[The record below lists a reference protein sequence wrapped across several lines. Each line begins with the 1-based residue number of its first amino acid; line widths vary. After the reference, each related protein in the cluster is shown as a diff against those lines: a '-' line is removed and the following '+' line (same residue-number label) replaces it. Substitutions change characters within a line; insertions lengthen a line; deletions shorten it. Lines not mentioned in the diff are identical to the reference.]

1 MHKLRKGIAL
11 RIGAFV
17 GVLVLIISA
26 GLGILAYY
34 RGSSAVIKQVEQAL
48 IMQAEEAV
56 EYLETRFQVQL
67 TALQAIAARPEIS
80 SMDWTVQRPV
90 LQSEVDRVGLFLALG
105 VVDLTGQAR
114 YTDGTTA
121 NLSDRDYVLRAL
133 AGKPAISDP
142 LVSRVDNSLV
152 LMYAVPIADNGKIVG
167 ALIGR
172 RDGTALT
179 EITDRLGFGERGW
192 AIILNS
198 DGTLFAHPNRQYVLD
213 QRNLFTDQ
221 ANLAEAG
228 AAIKELGVGNTG
240 VVRYNLDGTRRIVGF
255 APAKS
260 TGWMIGVG
268 AMEADVMGD
277 VRDLRIFF
285 ALAASACLVVGV
297 LGAVLLARQIAQPL
311 QRVQDVIEAASLGDL
326 TLSAEVSSKD
336 EIGSVA
342 QAVNRTMN
350 SMKEMLGLITSS
362 TANLVQT
369 SERLAATAQEVS
381 ASVEEVASTTNAF
394 SATLDTMNRSAQE
407 VNEAVHGVS
416 RQAASGTEAIA
427 NIVRQMQTLRGNT
440 QSLARDVADLGA
452 LSGEIGNIVNT
463 IGAIAEQT
471 NLLALNAAI
480 EAARAGEHGRGF
492 AVVAEEVRKLA
503 EEASAA
509 TKSIEQLIRQI
520 QSGIAAIV
528 RGMNDSSTQAE
539 TALENVNQS
548 SEILGSIL
556 RAVEEIQREVKAFTG
571 GLDQINSGG
580 HEIASATEE
589 QAASMQE
596 VANSAQVL
604 QTMGA
609 RLKELVEQFKISD
622 E

>member
-1 MHKLRKGIAL
+1 MRKGIAL

-26 GLGILAYY
+26 ALGILAYY

-90 LQSEVDRVGLFLALG
+90 LQSEVDRVGLYLALG

-133 AGKPAISDP
+133 AGKPAISDL

-509 TKSIEQLIRQI
+509 SKNIEQLIRQI

>member
-1 MHKLRKGIAL
+1 
-11 RIGAFV
+11 
-17 GVLVLIISA
+17 
-26 GLGILAYY
+26 
-34 RGSSAVIKQVEQAL
+34 
-48 IMQAEEAV
+48 
-56 EYLETRFQVQL
+56 
-67 TALQAIAARPEIS
+67 
-80 SMDWTVQRPV
+80 
-90 LQSEVDRVGLFLALG
+90 
-105 VVDLTGQAR
+105 
-114 YTDGTTA
+114 
-121 NLSDRDYVLRAL
+121 
-133 AGKPAISDP
+133 
-142 LVSRVDNSLV
+142 
-152 LMYAVPIADNGKIVG
+152 
-167 ALIGR
+167 
-172 RDGTALT
+172 
-179 EITDRLGFGERGW
+179 
-192 AIILNS
+192 
-198 DGTLFAHPNRQYVLD
+198 
-213 QRNLFTDQ
+213 
-221 ANLAEAG
+221 
-228 AAIKELGVGNTG
+228 
-240 VVRYNLDGTRRIVGF
+240 
-255 APAKS
+255 
-260 TGWMIGVG
+260 
-268 AMEADVMGD
+268 MEADVMGD

-350 SMKEMLGLITSS
+350 NMKEMLGLITSS

-427 NIVRQMQTLRGNT
+427 NMVRQMQTLRGNT

-528 RGMNDSSTQAE
+528 RGMNDGSTQAE

>member
-90 LQSEVDRVGLFLALG
+90 LQSEVDRVGLYLALG

-133 AGKPAISDP
+133 AGKPAISDL

-427 NIVRQMQTLRGNT
+427 NMVRQMQTLRGNT

-528 RGMNDSSTQAE
+528 RGMNDGSTQAE

>member
-133 AGKPAISDP
+133 AGKPAISDL

>member
-1 MHKLRKGIAL
+1 VHKLRKGIAL

-90 LQSEVDRVGLFLALG
+90 LQSELDRVGLFLALG

>member
-90 LQSEVDRVGLFLALG
+90 LQSEVDRVGLYLALG

-133 AGKPAISDP
+133 AGKPAISDL

>member
-1 MHKLRKGIAL
+1 M
-11 RIGAFV
+11 
-17 GVLVLIISA
+17 
-26 GLGILAYY
+26 
-34 RGSSAVIKQVEQAL
+34 
-48 IMQAEEAV
+48 
-56 EYLETRFQVQL
+56 
-67 TALQAIAARPEIS
+67 
-80 SMDWTVQRPV
+80 
-90 LQSEVDRVGLFLALG
+90 
-105 VVDLTGQAR
+105 
-114 YTDGTTA
+114 
-121 NLSDRDYVLRAL
+121 
-133 AGKPAISDP
+133 
-142 LVSRVDNSLV
+142 
-152 LMYAVPIADNGKIVG
+152 
-167 ALIGR
+167 
-172 RDGTALT
+172 
-179 EITDRLGFGERGW
+179 
-192 AIILNS
+192 
-198 DGTLFAHPNRQYVLD
+198 
-213 QRNLFTDQ
+213 
-221 ANLAEAG
+221 
-228 AAIKELGVGNTG
+228 
-240 VVRYNLDGTRRIVGF
+240 
-255 APAKS
+255 
-260 TGWMIGVG
+260 
-268 AMEADVMGD
+268 
-277 VRDLRIFF
+277 
-285 ALAASACLVVGV
+285 
-297 LGAVLLARQIAQPL
+297 
-311 QRVQDVIEAASLGDL
+311 
-326 TLSAEVSSKD
+326 
-336 EIGSVA
+336 
-342 QAVNRTMN
+342 
-350 SMKEMLGLITSS
+350 
-362 TANLVQT
+362 
-369 SERLAATAQEVS
+369 
-381 ASVEEVASTTNAF
+381 EEVASTTNAF

-427 NIVRQMQTLRGNT
+427 NMVRQMQTLRGNT

-503 EEASAA
+503 EEALAA

-528 RGMNDSSTQAE
+528 RGMNDGSTQAE

-589 QAASMQE
+589 QAESMQE

>member
-1 MHKLRKGIAL
+1 MQKLRKGIAL

-48 IMQAEEAV
+48 IMQVEEAV

-90 LQSEVDRVGLFLALG
+90 LQSEVDRVGLYLALG

-133 AGKPAISDP
+133 AGKPAISDL

-350 SMKEMLGLITSS
+350 NMKEMLGLITSS

-427 NIVRQMQTLRGNT
+427 NMVRQMQTLRGNT

>member
-90 LQSEVDRVGLFLALG
+90 LQSELDRVGLFLALG

-133 AGKPAISDP
+133 AGKPAISDL

>member
-1 MHKLRKGIAL
+1 MRKGIAL

-67 TALQAIAARPEIS
+67 TALQTIAARPEIS

-90 LQSEVDRVGLFLALG
+90 LQSEVDRVGLYLALG

-133 AGKPAISDP
+133 AGKPAISDL

-240 VVRYNLDGTRRIVGF
+240 VVRYNLDGTHRIVGF

-277 VRDLRIFF
+277 VRDPRIFF

-297 LGAVLLARQIAQPL
+297 LGAVLLARQIAQL
-311 QRVQDVIEAASLGDL
+311 YKGYRMIEAASLGDL
-326 TLSAEVSSKD
+326 TLSASQFKRRDRFSGPGSEPNDEQHERNAYSSQVPRRTWCRPVK
-336 EIGSVA
+336 GWRPLHKRSVLQWKKWPA
-342 QAVNRTMN
+342 PPM
-350 SMKEMLGLITSS
+350 
-362 TANLVQT
+362 
-369 SERLAATAQEVS
+369 
-381 ASVEEVASTTNAF
+381 
-394 SATLDTMNRSAQE
+394 
-407 VNEAVHGVS
+407 HS
-416 RQAASGTEAIA
+416 RQ
-427 NIVRQMQTLRGNT
+427 L
-440 QSLARDVADLGA
+440 
-452 LSGEIGNIVNT
+452 
-463 IGAIAEQT
+463 
-471 NLLALNAAI
+471 
-480 EAARAGEHGRGF
+480 
-492 AVVAEEVRKLA
+492 
-503 EEASAA
+503 
-509 TKSIEQLIRQI
+509 LIR
-520 QSGIAAIV
+520 
-528 RGMNDSSTQAE
+528 
-539 TALENVNQS
+539 
-548 SEILGSIL
+548 
-556 RAVEEIQREVKAFTG
+556 
-571 GLDQINSGG
+571 
-580 HEIASATEE
+580 
-589 QAASMQE
+589 
-596 VANSAQVL
+596 
-604 QTMGA
+604 
-609 RLKELVEQFKISD
+609 
-622 E
+622 

>member
-1 MHKLRKGIAL
+1 MQKLRKGIAL

-26 GLGILAYY
+26 ALGILAYY

-48 IMQAEEAV
+48 IMQVEEAV

-67 TALQAIAARPEIS
+67 TALQTIAARPEIS

-90 LQSEVDRVGLFLALG
+90 LQSEVDRVGLYLALG

-121 NLSDRDYVLRAL
+121 NLSDRDYVLSAL
-133 AGKPAISDP
+133 AGKPAISDL

-228 AAIKELGVGNTG
+228 AAIKKLGVGNTG
-240 VVRYNLDGTRRIVGF
+240 VVRYNLDGTHRIVGF

-350 SMKEMLGLITSS
+350 NMKEMLGLITSS

-427 NIVRQMQTLRGNT
+427 NMVRQMQTLRGNT

-528 RGMNDSSTQAE
+528 RGMNDGSTQAE

>member
-1 MHKLRKGIAL
+1 VHKLRKGIAL

-133 AGKPAISDP
+133 AGKPAISDL

>member
-90 LQSEVDRVGLFLALG
+90 LQSEVDRVGLYLALG

-133 AGKPAISDP
+133 AGKPAISDL

-350 SMKEMLGLITSS
+350 NMKEMLGLITSS

-427 NIVRQMQTLRGNT
+427 NMVRQMQTLRGNT

>member
-1 MHKLRKGIAL
+1 VHKLRKGIAL

-350 SMKEMLGLITSS
+350 NMKEMLGLITSS

>member
-90 LQSEVDRVGLFLALG
+90 LQSELDRVGLFLALG

-285 ALAASACLVVGV
+285 ALAASACLVISV

>member
-90 LQSEVDRVGLFLALG
+90 LQSELDRVGLFLALG